1 MLKLKTGHDSNEL
14 WYSRPT
20 AVSSSLA
27 TALFVFIVAFEAV
40 TLELPSLTV
49 GDTMPV
55 INTVIGNDYKLNQIN
70 AEDDNGCTYRS
81 SMAVSTWTG
90 MAIHG
95 YLQLRSGRQTPCC
108 VVYQRAELIS
118 ECVAP
123 RLYTMFCIHALEHSL
138 ATGSHALRP
147 KTAVSFNTALPMQL
161 EYFLLI
167 YSLQVAVIFAVLL
180 GY

>member
-1 MLKLKTGHDSNEL
+1 MNYGIVGLLRSPPH
-14 WYSRPT
+14 WQRHCRPM
-20 AVSSSLA
+20 
-27 TALFVFIVAFEAV
+27 FVFIVAFEAV

-108 VVYQRAELIS
+108 VVYRCAELIS

-123 RLYTMFCIHALEHSL
+123 RLYYVLHTRIRTQLGNRQSRL
-138 ATGSHALRP
+138 
-147 KTAVSFNTALPMQL
+147 TA
-161 EYFLLI
+161 
-167 YSLQVAVIFAVLL
+167 
-180 GY
+180 